1 MSLSD
6 RLPLALSG
14 GLVLPEGRIAVLGAR
29 AGDDLSD
36 LPQDALVIE
45 STNAPDHA
53 ALTAAGRET
62 VVSATGAFAAAI
74 VVLPRAK
81 ALARARL
88 AHAATLAPLVIVD
101 GQKTDGVDSLL
112 KDLRQRGTV
121 DGVLSKAHGKIFW
134 GAPGDLSDWAAPEA
148 QKVEGGWITA
158 PGVFSADG
166 IDPGSAMLA
175 EALPQKLG
183 AHVADLGSGWGY
195 LAHHVLARQGVAR
208 VDLVEA
214 DHAAHLCAQANL
226 ADAGDRARFHWA
238 DATTWGTPRSVDAV
252 VMNPPFHTG
261 RAAEPALGQAFIRNA
276 ARILRPS
283 GTLWLVANRHLPY
296 EMDLRDHF
304 ALVDEVAGDT
314 RYKVVQARKPR
325 TQRRG

>member
-1 MSLSD
+1 MSLTD

-29 AGDDLSD
+29 ATDDLSALSRD
-36 LPQDALVIE
+36 AVVVETGFRPDHDAL
-45 STNAPDHA
+45 A
-53 ALTAAGRET
+53 AAGYET
-62 VVSATGAFAAAI
+62 VVSATGDFVAAL

-88 AHAATLAPLVIVD
+88 AHAAMLAPLVIVD

-112 KDLRQRGTV
+112 KDLRKRGTV
-121 DGVLSKAHGKIFW
+121 DGAISKAHGKIFW
-134 GAPGDLSDWAAPEA
+134 GAPGDLSDWAAPDT
-148 QKVEGGWITA
+148 QQVEGGWITA

-166 IDPGSAMLA
+166 IDPGSCLLA
-175 EALPQKLG
+175 DTLPHKLG
-183 AHVADLGSGWGY
+183 RHVADLGAGWGY
-195 LAHHVLARQGVAR
+195 LAHHVLTRDSVDR

-214 DHAAHLCAQANL
+214 DHAAHTCAQRNL
-226 ADAGDRARFHWA
+226 AKAGGRAQFHWA
-238 DATTWGTPRSVDAV
+238 DATTWGDPRSVDCV
-252 VMNPPFHTG
+252 VTNPPFHSG

-276 ARILRPS
+276 ARILKPA

-304 ALVDEVAGDT
+304 ALVEEVAGDA
-314 RYKVVQARKPR
+314 RFKVFQARKPR
-325 TQRRG
+325 VTRRG